1 VLGLSGYE
9 SDKVHGSVM
18 PRAEVDAWTKRLL
31 SMPSSAI
38 AALGPVQRGREDVI
52 GPGSLILSLV
62 MQTLG
67 AADVLVSER
76 DILDGLV
83 R

>member
-1 VLGLSGYE
+1 
-9 SDKVHGSVM
+9 M